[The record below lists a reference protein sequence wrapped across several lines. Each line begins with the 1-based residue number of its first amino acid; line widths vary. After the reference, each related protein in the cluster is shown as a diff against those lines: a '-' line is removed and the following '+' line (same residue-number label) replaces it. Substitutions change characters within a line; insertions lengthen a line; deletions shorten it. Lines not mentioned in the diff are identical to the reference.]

1 VIKDMQVDIQL
12 APGSHST
19 EAAGAI
25 LLNALHCNK
34 ASQIVHFMKI

>member
-1 VIKDMQVDIQL
+1 VDIQL

-34 ASQIVHFMKI
+34 AVTNCSFHENLVLRL